1 MVGKKDY
8 HTENNYLIKQKTI
21 LTVIKKQ
28 NIMKNIILL
37 ITLTIAS
44 LSCMAQNTINRDEI
58 TINGLVIIG
67 ENKSILISNFGTPL
81 EIEKGYNEMDEVDMY
96 IYKYDGAVFYVIKNL
111 IDDFEITKNKYRLT
125 KHDIKIGDNIEKL
138 KNIFPLSYSK
148 KSETN
153 LSVDLINPDYKFFGF
168 SFNKD
173 NKIKSMSIGSY

>member
-1 MVGKKDY
+1 MIANK
-8 HTENNYLIKQKTI
+8 LKT
-21 LTVIKKQ
+21 
-28 NIMKNIILL
+28 MKNILLL

-44 LSCMAQNTINRDEI
+44 LSCKAQNTINANELI
-58 TINGLVIIG
+58 INGVAIRG
-67 ENKSILISNFGTPL
+67 KNKSMLISNFGQPL
-81 EIEKGYNEMDEVDMY
+81 EIEKGYSEMDEVDMY
-96 IYKYDGAVFYVIKNL
+96 IYKYDGAVFYVMKNL

-173 NKIKSMSIGSY
+173 NKITTIRIGSY

>member
-1 MVGKKDY
+1 MIA
-8 HTENNYLIKQKTI
+8 IKLKT
-21 LTVIKKQ
+21 
-28 NIMKNIILL
+28 MKNIILL

-44 LSCMAQNTINRDEI
+44 LSCKAQNTINRDEI

-67 ENKSILISNFGTPL
+67 ENKSMLISNFGQPL
-81 EIEKGYNEMDEVDMY
+81 EIEKGYNEMDEVDVY

-148 KSETN
+148 KSETH
-153 LSVDLINPDYKFFGF
+153 LSIHIEKYDMYVGF
-168 SFNKD
+168 YYENETK
-173 NKIKSMSIGSY
+173 KIKRIKIGSY

>member
-1 MVGKKDY
+1 MIANK
-8 HTENNYLIKQKTI
+8 LKT
-21 LTVIKKQ
+21 
-28 NIMKNIILL
+28 MKNIILL

-44 LSCMAQNTINRDEI
+44 LSCKAQNTINRDEI

-67 ENKSILISNFGTPL
+67 ENKSVLISNFGTPL

-125 KHDIKIGDNIEKL
+125 KYNIKIGDNIEKL
-138 KNIFPLSYSK
+138 KDIFPLSYK
-148 KSETN
+148 KKNKTN
-153 LSVDLINPDYKFFGF
+153 LSLSIINPDYKFFGI

-173 NKIKSMSIGSY
+173 NKIISMSVGSY

>member
-1 MVGKKDY
+1 MIA
-8 HTENNYLIKQKTI
+8 IKLKT
-21 LTVIKKQ
+21 
-28 NIMKNIILL
+28 MKNIILL

-44 LSCMAQNTINRDEI
+44 LSCKAQNTINSNEL

-67 ENKSILISNFGTPL
+67 ENKSMLISNFGTPL

-111 IDDFEITKNKYRLT
+111 IDDFEITKNKHRLT

-138 KNIFPLSYSK
+138 KDIFPFSYNKKRKNHIWLDIEDYDKYLS
-148 KSETN
+148 
-153 LSVDLINPDYKFFGF
+153 F

>member
-1 MVGKKDY
+1 MIANK
-8 HTENNYLIKQKTI
+8 LKT
-21 LTVIKKQ
+21 
-28 NIMKNIILL
+28 MKNIILL

-44 LSCMAQNTINRDEI
+44 LSCKAQNTINANEL
-58 TINGLVIIG
+58 TINGVAIRG
-67 ENKSILISNFGTPL
+67 KNKSMLISNFGQPL
-81 EIEKGYNEMDEVDMY
+81 EIEKGYSEMDEVDMY

-173 NKIKSMSIGSY
+173 NKITTIRIGSY

>member
-1 MVGKKDY
+1 MIANK
-8 HTENNYLIKQKTI
+8 LKT
-21 LTVIKKQ
+21 
-28 NIMKNIILL
+28 MKNIILL

-44 LSCMAQNTINRDEI
+44 LSCKAQNTINRDEI

-67 ENKSILISNFGTPL
+67 ENKSVLISNFGTPL

-125 KHDIKIGDNIEKL
+125 KYNIKIGYNIEKL
-138 KNIFPLSYSK
+138 KDIFPLSYK
-148 KSETN
+148 KKNKTN
-153 LSVDLINPDYKFFGF
+153 LSLSIINPDYKFFGI

-173 NKIKSMSIGSY
+173 NKIISMSVGSY